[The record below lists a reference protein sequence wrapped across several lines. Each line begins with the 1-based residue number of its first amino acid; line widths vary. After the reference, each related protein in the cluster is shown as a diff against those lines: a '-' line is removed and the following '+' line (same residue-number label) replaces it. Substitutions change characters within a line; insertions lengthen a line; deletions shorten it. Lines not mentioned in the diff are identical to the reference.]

1 MLSQSENS
9 LFLIVQWCLLNN
21 FSHCGAG
28 SNLIIVWRRTQ
39 VLSQLHIFTQRF
51 VAVALSLFVTSISIT
66 MAFYYAWLVAAL
78 WGFMLGVLIKKEMNT
93 ICIVPLP
100 KNGRM
105 YTGLTIAVCPSVW
118 KLFLQLLNYLLS
130 LDIQWWYFIHVLGL
144 LLMVWWRLP
153 LILGSKFKVKTVLC
167 TLHQYAPPFYYLDK
181 R

>member
-9 LFLIVQWCLLNN
+9 LFLIVQWHCISFCLLNI

-28 SNLIIVWRRTQ
+28 STLIIVWRRTQ

-51 VAVALSLFVTSISIT
+51 VAVALSIFVISISIT

-93 ICIVPLP
+93 IYIVPLP

-105 YTGLTIAVCPSVW
+105 YTGFTIAVCPSVW
-118 KLFLQLLNYLLS
+118 KVFLHYYS
-130 LDIQWWYFIHVLGL
+130 IIFWVLTYNDDTSYMCWGYCS
-144 LLMVWWRLP
+144 WSDEDSHW
-153 LILGSKFKVKTVLC
+153 F
-167 TLHQYAPPFYYLDK
+167 
-181 R
+181 